1 MKPALLTLAV
11 GILTLLFGACSNPVV
26 TTEQVPVT
34 PTEVRENNP
43 ETARSALYY
52 LHRTLRCTEC
62 LSMELFSG
70 ALVQTQFEDAL
81 NEGRLS
87 YSVVNLDAPEHAH
100 YADDFNLTFSTLVLA
115 DLDANNAVVRWKELD
130 EAWEKSLDQDA
141 FQAYVVGETQRWL
154 SS

>member
-1 MKPALLTLAV
+1 
-11 GILTLLFGACSNPVV
+11 
-26 TTEQVPVT
+26 
-34 PTEVRENNP
+34 
-43 ETARSALYY
+43 
-52 LHRTLRCTEC
+52 
-62 LSMELFSG
+62 MELFSG

-87 YSVVNLDAPEHAH
+87 YSVVNRDAPEHAH
-100 YADDFNLTFSTLVLA
+100 YADDFNLTFSTLVLT
-115 DLDANNAVVRWKELD
+115 DLDANDAVVRWKELD